1 MLDEPTNDLDIETL
15 ELLEELLIEFTG
27 TILMVSHDRSFMD
40 NVVTSIMVF
49 EENYSVKEYVGGYTD
64 WTTQGGNIN
73 EVSKT
78 RSTRPSE
85 PLAFPRSTNLKP
97 SKKAG
102 TKKSNI
108 ISQNKKKKIAALLK
122 HINKLESMHS
132 EIEGLMSNPGFYD
145 QTPDE
150 VEKILK
156 KSASISKDL
165 EKAFL
170 EWEDLEQ

>member
-1 MLDEPTNDLDIETL
+1 
-15 ELLEELLIEFTG
+15 
-27 TILMVSHDRSFMD
+27 MD

-97 SKKAG
+97 GKKAG

-108 ISQNKKKKIAALLK
+108 ISQNKKKQIAALLK

-150 VEKILK
+150 VKKILK

-165 EKAFL
+165 EKAFI